1 MLSLRKENYVEK
13 CLSYQRNLKNRVRFM
28 FTDRQPD
35 FGNRFFFYAFET
47 GWIDLSNENE
57 NISKAYIREI

>member
-1 MLSLRKENYVEK
+1 
-13 CLSYQRNLKNRVRFM
+13 M